1 MNMRRVKQIFP
12 AALLHLIPP
21 MIVQVFR
28 TENNHI
34 TLVFIFGNL
43 KGIGPKKPGHI
54 LNRKLRPEIL
64 YGKCGKIGM
73 RESPDTRYRQRS
85 PVALRP
91 VACPRFAT
99 AWIRCCKGLIL
110 TAVCLKNQQRDI
122 ELILI
127 QGISFDKHSRLLSG
141 KCNDPGSARELT
153 HLNPSRL

>member
-54 LNRKLRPEIL
+54 RCYPANA
-64 YGKCGKIGM
+64 M
-73 RESPDTRYRQRS
+73 TRGRH
-85 PVALRP
+85 A
-91 VACPRFAT
+91 
-99 AWIRCCKGLIL
+99 
-110 TAVCLKNQQRDI
+110 N
-122 ELILI
+122 
-127 QGISFDKHSRLLSG
+127 
-141 KCNDPGSARELT
+141 
-153 HLNPSRL
+153 

>member
-64 YGKCGKIGM
+64 YGKCGKLECVKA
-73 RESPDTRYRQRS
+73 R
-85 PVALRP
+85 
-91 VACPRFAT
+91 
-99 AWIRCCKGLIL
+99 IL
-110 TAVCLKNQQRDI
+110 
-122 ELILI
+122 
-127 QGISFDKHSRLLSG
+127 GIANGPQWLSG
-141 KCNDPGSARELT
+141 Q
-153 HLNPSRL
+153 